1 MLMEMFLKEIGKMIK
16 LMEKVFIFTEME
28 LVILEN
34 GLRINNM
41 EQDLR
46 NGLTILLIR
55 EAILWV

>member
-34 GLRINNM
+34 GLRINK
-41 EQDLR
+41 
-46 NGLTILLIR
+46 
-55 EAILWV
+55 